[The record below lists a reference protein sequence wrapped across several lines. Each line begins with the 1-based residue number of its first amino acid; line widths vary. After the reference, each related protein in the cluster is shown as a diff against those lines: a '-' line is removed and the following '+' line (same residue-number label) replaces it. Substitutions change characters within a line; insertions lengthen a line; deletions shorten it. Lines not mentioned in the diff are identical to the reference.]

1 MSSQLVRIKEE
12 IELLNK
18 PRQIEVLKVFLSKDI
33 SATEN
38 KNGVFINL
46 SIVTGEIIEEIE
58 KKLGY
63 FKEQDSTLEEMEIIK
78 QEFQDSFFDTSNS
91 SNGTNISTGI
101 KTKSVKQTKK
111 QNKDSSIQYAI

>member
-1 MSSQLVRIKEE
+1 MSIQLVRIKEE

-18 PRQIEVLKVFLSKDI
+18 SRQIEVLKVFLNKDI

-38 KNGVFINL
+38 NNGVFINL
-46 SIVTGEIIEEIE
+46 SMVNNEIIEEIE

-63 FKEQDSTLEEMEIIK
+63 FKEQDSTLEEMELIK
-78 QEFQDSFFDTSNS
+78 QEFQDSFFDTSKNS
-91 SNGTNISTGI
+91 NSTNTIVGT

-111 QNKDSSIQYAI
+111 QNKDNDIQYAI

>member
-18 PRQIEVLKVFLSKDI
+18 SRQIEVLKLFLNKDI

-46 SIVTGEIIEEIE
+46 SMITAEIVDEIE

-78 QEFQDSFFDTSNS
+78 QEFQDNFFDTSCVKVS
-91 SNGTNISTGI
+91 
-101 KTKSVKQTKK
+101 KTKSIKQDKK
-111 QNKDSSIQYAI
+111 QNKDNSIQHTI

>member
-1 MSSQLVRIKEE
+1 MSNQLVRIKEE

-18 PRQIEVLKVFLSKDI
+18 PRQIEVLKVFLNKDI

-46 SIVTGEIIEEIE
+46 SMVNSEIISEIE

-78 QEFQDSFFDTSNS
+78 QEFQDNFFDN
-91 SNGTNISTGI
+91 NISTTSTTV
-101 KTKSVKQTKK
+101 KTKSVKQDKK

>member
-1 MSSQLVRIKEE
+1 MSNQLVRIKEE

-18 PRQIEVLKVFLSKDI
+18 PRQIEVMKVFLSKDI

-46 SIVTGEIIEEIE
+46 SIVTSEIIEEIE

-78 QEFQDSFFDTSNS
+78 QEFQDNFFDT
-91 SNGTNISTGI
+91 NINTKPTTV
-101 KTKSVKQTKK
+101 KTKSVKQDKK